1 MNAPLP
7 WLAPTRDTPVDA
19 QVLVPGSKS
28 LTNRA
33 LVLAALAEGP
43 STLTRPL
50 GSRDTQLMVGAL
62 SALGAS
68 VERDGI
74 TWTVRPVDRA
84 RQESAAVDCGLAGTV
99 MRFVPPLAA
108 LGSAPVT
115 FDGDPH
121 ARRRPMDQTIATL
134 RDLGVRVDD
143 DGRGSLPFV
152 VHGTGVVEGGP
163 LEVDA
168 SASSQF
174 VSALLLAA
182 PAFTAGLDLRHV
194 GGPLPSLPHVAMTVT
209 ELRRR
214 GVEVDDSRPDRWT
227 VVPGPVAAV
236 DVEVEPDLSN
246 AGVFIAAA
254 VATGGSM
261 RVRGWPEHTQQ
272 AGDAWRDLVEAFGGS
287 WHRDGADVVFR
298 GGPSVRGVDL
308 DLHDVGELAPV
319 VAALAALADGP
330 SRLRGIAHLRGHE
343 TDRLAAL
350 ATELGRLGG
359 DVAETADGLE
369 IRPRRLHGEVF
380 RTYDDHRMAH
390 AAVVLALRV
399 PELFVE
405 NVSTT
410 VKTYPNF
417 APVWERLVA

>member
-7 WLAPTRDTPVDA
+7 WLAPTRESPVDA

-33 LVLAALAEGP
+33 LVLAALADGP
-43 STLTRPL
+43 SVITRPL
-50 GSRDTQLMVGAL
+50 GSRDTQLMAT
-62 SALGAS
+62 ALGALGA
-68 VERDGI
+68 EIEKDGM
-74 TWTVRPVDRA
+74 TWHVTPIDRTRTGA
-84 RQESAAVDCGLAGTV
+84 TAVDCGLAGTV

-108 LGSAPVT
+108 LGSSEVT

-121 ARRRPMDQTIATL
+121 ARRRPMGQTIATL

-143 DGRGSLPFV
+143 GDRGSLPFV
-152 VHGTGVVEGGP
+152 VHGTGAVAGGP
-163 LEVDA
+163 LVVDA

-182 PAFTAGLDLRHV
+182 PVFSQGLDLRHR
-194 GGPLPSLPHVAMTVT
+194 GAALPSLPHVEMTVT

-214 GVEVDDSRPDRWT
+214 GVEIDDSSPDRW
-227 VVPGPVAAV
+227 VVSPGPVRAL
-236 DVEVEPDLSN
+236 DVEIEPDLSN
-246 AGVFIAAA
+246 AGVFVAAA

-272 AGDAWRDLVEAFGGS
+272 AGDAWRELVVAFGGTAE
-287 WHRDGADVVFR
+287 RDGTDMVFR
-298 GGPSVRGVDL
+298 GGPSIRGVDL
-308 DLHDVGELAPV
+308 DLHDVGELTPV

-330 SRLRGIAHLRGHE
+330 SRLRGVAHLRGHE

-350 ATELGRLGG
+350 ATELNRLGG
-359 DVAETADGLE
+359 DVTETDDGLE
-369 IRPRRLHGEVF
+369 IRPRPLHGEIF
-380 RTYDDHRMAH
+380 ETYDDHRMAH
-390 AAVVLALRV
+390 AAVVLALKV

>member
-7 WLAPTRDTPVDA
+7 WLAPTRESPVDA

-33 LVLAALAEGP
+33 LVLAALADGP
-43 STLTRPL
+43 STITRPL
-50 GSRDTQLMVGAL
+50 GSRDTQLMAT
-62 SALGAS
+62 ALGALGA
-68 VERDGI
+68 EIEKDGM
-74 TWTVRPVDRA
+74 TWRVTPIDRTRTGA
-84 RQESAAVDCGLAGTV
+84 TAVDCGLAGTV

-108 LGSAPVT
+108 LGSSEVT

-121 ARRRPMDQTIATL
+121 ARRRPMGQTIATL

-143 DGRGSLPFV
+143 GDRGSLPFV
-152 VHGTGVVEGGP
+152 VHGTGAVAGGP
-163 LEVDA
+163 LVVDA

-182 PAFTAGLDLRHV
+182 PAFGQGLDLRHR
-194 GGPLPSLPHVAMTVT
+194 GAALPSLPHVEMTVT

-214 GVEVDDSRPDRWT
+214 GVEIDDSSPDRW
-227 VVPGPVAAV
+227 VVSPGPVRAL
-236 DVEVEPDLSN
+236 DVEIEPDLSN
-246 AGVFIAAA
+246 AGVFVAAA

-272 AGDAWRDLVEAFGGS
+272 AGDAWRELVVAFGGTAE
-287 WHRDGADVVFR
+287 RDGTDMVFR
-298 GGPSVRGVDL
+298 GGPSIRGVDL
-308 DLHDVGELAPV
+308 DLHDVGELTPV

-330 SRLRGIAHLRGHE
+330 SRLRGVAHLRGHE

-350 ATELGRLGG
+350 ATELNRLGG
-359 DVAETADGLE
+359 DVTETDDGLE
-369 IRPRRLHGEVF
+369 IRPRPLHGEIF
-380 RTYDDHRMAH
+380 ETYDDHRMAH
-390 AAVVLALRV
+390 AAVVLALKV

>member
-33 LVLAALAEGP
+33 LVLAALADGP

-50 GSRDTQLMVGAL
+50 GSRDTQLMA
-62 SALGAS
+62 SALASLGAQ
-68 VERDGI
+68 VERDGM
-74 TWTVRPVDRA
+74 TWRVTPVDR
-84 RQESAAVDCGLAGTV
+84 SATRPADVDCGLAGTV
-99 MRFVPPLAA
+99 MRFVPALAA

-121 ARRRPMDQTIATL
+121 ARRRPMGQTIATL
-134 RDLGVRVDD
+134 RALGVEVDD
-143 DGRGSLPFV
+143 GGRGALPFV
-152 VHGTGVVEGGP
+152 VHGTGGVDGGP

-182 PAFTAGLDLRHV
+182 PAFRHGLDLRHV
-194 GGPLPSLPHVAMTVT
+194 GATLPSLPHVEMTVH

-214 GVEVDDSRPDRWT
+214 GVEVDDSTPHRW
-227 VVPGPVAAV
+227 VVSPGPVSAV
-236 DVEVEPDLSN
+236 DVAIEPDLSN
-246 AGVFIAAA
+246 AGVFVAAA

-272 AGDAWRDLVEAFGGS
+272 AGDAWRGLVEAFGGS
-287 WHRDGADVVFR
+287 AERDGDDVVFR
-298 GGPSVRGVDL
+298 GGPSIRGVDL
-308 DLHDVGELAPV
+308 DLHDVGELTPV

-330 SRLRGIAHLRGHE
+330 SRLRGVAHLRGHE

-350 ATELGRLGG
+350 ATELNRLGG
-359 DVAETADGLE
+359 DVTETDDGLE
-369 IRPRRLHGEVF
+369 IRPRPLHGAIFE
-380 RTYDDHRMAH
+380 TYDDHRMAH

>member
-7 WLAPTRDTPVDA
+7 WLAPTRESPVDA

-33 LVLAALAEGP
+33 LVLAALADGP
-43 STLTRPL
+43 SVITRPL
-50 GSRDTQLMVGAL
+50 GSRDTQLMAA
-62 SALGAS
+62 ALGALGAG
-68 VERDGI
+68 VEKDGM
-74 TWTVRPVDRA
+74 TWRVTPIDRT
-84 RQESAAVDCGLAGTV
+84 RTGSTAVDCGLAGTV
-99 MRFVPPLAA
+99 MRFVPALAA
-108 LGSAPVT
+108 LGSSEVT

-121 ARRRPMDQTIATL
+121 ARRRPMGQTIATL

-143 DGRGSLPFV
+143 GDRGSLPFV
-152 VHGTGVVEGGP
+152 VHGTGVVAGGP
-163 LEVDA
+163 LVVDA

-182 PAFTAGLDLRHV
+182 PAFTQGLDLRHR
-194 GGPLPSLPHVAMTVT
+194 GAALPSLPHVEMTVT

-214 GVEVDDSRPDRWT
+214 GVEIDDSSPDRW
-227 VVPGPVAAV
+227 VVSPGPVRAL
-236 DVEVEPDLSN
+236 DVEIEPDLSN
-246 AGVFIAAA
+246 AGVFVAAA
-254 VATGGSM
+254 VATGGCM
-261 RVRGWPEHTQQ
+261 RVRGWPEQTQQ
-272 AGDAWRDLVEAFGGS
+272 AGDAWRELVVAFGGTAE
-287 WHRDGADVVFR
+287 RDGADMVFR
-298 GGPSVRGVDL
+298 GGPSISGVDL
-308 DLHDVGELAPV
+308 DLHDVGELTPV

-330 SRLRGIAHLRGHE
+330 SRLRGVAHLRGHE

-350 ATELGRLGG
+350 ATELNRLGG
-359 DVAETADGLE
+359 DVTETDDGLE
-369 IRPRRLHGEVF
+369 IRPRPLHGEIF
-380 RTYDDHRMAH
+380 ETYDDHRMAH
-390 AAVVLALRV
+390 AAVVLALKV